1 MGDRLG
7 TPGAVGC
14 FYLFVWL
21 VGFCL
26 LCFAL
31 LCSATLSLLSS
42 SSARLAAPTSLP
54 PYLQLGKKEN
64 LQVWLDLPREIYHE
78 GRRHGRPVS
87 WRNRFEK
94 NFIIKVFEDWLA
106 GWQGCPSGAETGILK
121 IFTSFSRLAAPPEE
135 KTIFDGSEGQV
146 RPTGPSLN
154 NSFEWKVKDKPAR
167 GL

>member
-1 MGDRLG
+1 L
-7 TPGAVGC
+7 AASI
-14 FYLFVWL
+14 FLFGLL
-21 VGFCL
+21 VFA
-26 LCFAL
+26 CFAL

-54 PYLQLGKKEN
+54 PAWQEGK
-64 LQVWLDLPREIYHE
+64 
-78 GRRHGRPVS
+78 
-87 WRNRFEK
+87 
-94 NFIIKVFEDWLA
+94 
-106 GWQGCPSGAETGILK
+106 
-121 IFTSFSRLAAPPEE
+121 FTSLARLAAPPEE